1 MTDEVE
7 TTMTTTTT
15 TETLY
20 TILYHDGGEACSTLA
35 LASEC
40 CAADGIGADVHS
52 THPTDGTHDGPAI
65 GFIANDGA
73 VTMF

>member
-1 MTDEVE
+1 MTDEGE
-7 TTMTTTTT
+7 TNMTTTTA

-20 TILYHDGGEACSTLA
+20 TILYHDGSEAVSTLA

-52 THPTDGTHDGPAI
+52 TEPTDGTHDGPAI
-65 GFIANDGA
+65 GFIAADGT

>member
-1 MTDEVE
+1 MTN
-7 TTMTTTTT
+7 TTLN

-20 TILYHDGGEACSTLA
+20 TILYHDGAEACSTLA

-40 CAADGIGADVHS
+40 CRESGLGADVHS
-52 THPTDGTHDGPAI
+52 THPTDGTHDGPAL
-65 GFIANDGA
+65 GFIAVDGA

>member
-1 MTDEVE
+1 
-7 TTMTTTTT
+7 MTTTNTARAA
-15 TETLY
+15 ETLY
-20 TILYHDGGEACSTLA
+20 TILYHDGSEACSTLA

-52 THPTDGTHDGPAI
+52 TEPTDGTHDGPAI
-65 GFIANDGA
+65 GFIAADGA

>member
-1 MTDEVE
+1 MTDEGE
-7 TTMTTTTT
+7 TNMTTTTA

-20 TILYHDGGEACSTLA
+20 TILYHDGSEAVSTLA

-52 THPTDGTHDGPAI
+52 TEPTDGTHDGPAI
-65 GFIANDGA
+65 GFIAADGA

>member
-1 MTDEVE
+1 
-7 TTMTTTTT
+7 MTTTNATPNA
-15 TETLY
+15 ETLY
-20 TILYHDGGEACSTLA
+20 TILYHDGAEACSTLA

-40 CAADGIGADVHS
+40 CRESGLGADVHS

-65 GFIANDGA
+65 GFIAADGA